1 LCLALGWSS
10 LPVFEV
16 VDHLHNDTVG
26 LSAHPLCFEVMGSKD
41 GIEGQTGIK
50 GKDRASLGSLA
61 YVVILS
67 FNKILL
73 ITYL

>member
-1 LCLALGWSS
+1 
-10 LPVFEV
+10 
-16 VDHLHNDTVG
+16 VG

-50 GKDRASLGSLA
+50 GKERASLGSLA